1 SQTVSQSVS
10 QLTPP
15 AGGSVGRSAGQLF
28 SADGLATGDTGL
40 CLVSGYAVGT
50 YASVELGVPSGQL
63 GSVTVVYPLVPAG
76 YTGILVYGSAESVPL
91 YVPDEEW
98 AASGFSSLASA
109 VPAPVR
115 VDRGIV
121 CDSGAT
127 CVMCGDLSACTDVDY
142 TRTVAF
148 TMVTAGSHRTD
159 ATVTFHLYGVCVQ
172 DGAIDHF
179 VLPNSH
185 YKAGCRTLLSSRV
198 MLSLGFGSPDLVSL
212 AYTHLPTGRVY
223 RIIDSGTDY
232 MWAEV
237 PEGAASALTQTV
249 SRVRTGEIC
258 DWMWARS
265 EYAKWAFLKGSPAA
279 LAKTGEHNFDISP
292 FGDDLPPGVGNN
304 QTCPVR
310 YSLSD
315 SCWGHLWAGA
325 YIYGNPPFDRLTCER
340 MLKKANRDFATD
352 PEHTVFLFLIP
363 QSHLSTFRQHLI
375 HWEVL
380 HVYPAGT
387 EGIFSYRREHTYAG
401 RPLQSAGSEGGG
413 DRVFIVGTP
422 FPVAIIYRDQYTSMR
437 FTPERWCHSAYAHAH
452 GLRLAQLM
460 DLGVDI
466 ARPGTTVTRE
476 QLLSHRTCAEACA
489 VRARM
494 RTVQPSPKHPSADRY
509 RAQKPGSMWA
519 ADATGPITP
528 IGYDGSRYRW
538 TFVEFTVRFTLCYFS
553 AEKSAYSFI
562 LAQFLADVVHHGFA
576 CTGLVLRTDCAPEL
590 CDPAAQ
596 ALYKHHGIKHLQSSP
611 TLHWQNFM
619 AEYVIG
625 KVSSVS
631 RALLETAGMDLTYWP
646 LADSHACL
654 LWDILPHG
662 RDAVV
667 PFYHLMGYHFTYSRI
682 EIFGTLCTVAM
693 DAQQMRARHPGVSKT
708 RTPRAWQGRFV
719 GISLRSSAYK
729 VLDLERNKVVSEG
742 RPDFIRNYSE
752 FGQVISSF
760 PAPAPDEQ
768 HSAPVPSDR
777 PEPWRDYTTDMVVT
791 IHSVAAYYDTR
802 DGETYATVQLLDTG
816 SADTFWTTAQQY
828 VMADPAGTAWFDLV
842 HWLDRRRVI
851 DCVNQH
857 YPLWTLAKA
866 QEARGDP
873 LYPALIVSTDMRRSR
888 SYGVLFRP
896 MAYGDVTAPRA
907 YAMDLRASLVVFP
920 DTHSACHLPFS
931 DHPEQD
937 QWLLPHYVVP
947 PEDTVGTLPASGTLS
962 FSHISADLAERLYHT
977 AAPDLPLPGGY
988 RQALSMPDG
997 AQWEEAITGGEVQ
1010 PLIDQGKIEPVEVLP
1025 DGEIATST
1033 IFVLNKPWKP
1043 RDGLPPVQIHKARMA
1058 VAATWHWG
1066 YTQAETACTVA
1077 DLPTFRL
1084 LFILSIIFAEAGQ
1097 QIHEVLHLSGNA
1109 LHPVHNSYDP
1119 CLYYIVTSVFVAF
1132 VAVYVDDFG
1141 LTCDDAFHQ
1150 AFWAAFQAAFK
1161 SKNLGRMTAVLQLAV
1176 DYDRW
1181 GIALSQTRQI
1191 KELMSKF
1198 KLPAKTYHNPMDVN
1212 LVIQKPEHPDLTLVT
1227 PYLSLLGSLL
1237 WIARCTRPDIYYSV
1251 IYLAQF
1257 SSCPSAQAWEALQR
1271 VAQYLYFTRHYR
1283 IRYAY
1288 PSAPLSVLTIQVYSD
1303 ADHARDKL
1311 NGCLSYSGGIV
1322 FLNGMVLHWVCA
1334 RQTDA
1339 EMSSTGSEY
1348 VAASVVGQ
1356 RAMSAIHMIVEMFGF
1371 IRITQQE
1378 PGVSALALSTAF
1390 PAADTSWMQRA
1401 AAFFENHAMGHGQM
1415 GPASPLH
1422 YREAEPVPDSSLY
1435 ALPHAV
1441 PVPYDGTGYEDGPRE
1456 YHSQRSGMYGTSGP
1470 FIPRLELPVAVMIDN
1485 QAASSI
1491 LRNVMLSTKIKHVL
1505 IRFHCFRGWV
1515 CAGYLVPVYINTL
1528 LNLADIFTKP
1538 LPGLK
1543 DKVRVIIS
1551 MIESFMDVIRP
1562 HPSGAGDS

>member
-1 SQTVSQSVS
+1 
-10 QLTPP
+10 
-15 AGGSVGRSAGQLF
+15 
-28 SADGLATGDTGL
+28 
-40 CLVSGYAVGT
+40 
-50 YASVELGVPSGQL
+50 
-63 GSVTVVYPLVPAG
+63 
-76 YTGILVYGSAESVPL
+76 
-91 YVPDEEW
+91 
-98 AASGFSSLASA
+98 
-109 VPAPVR
+109 
-115 VDRGIV
+115 
-121 CDSGAT
+121 
-127 CVMCGDLSACTDVDY
+127 
-142 TRTVAF
+142 
-148 TMVTAGSHRTD
+148 
-159 ATVTFHLYGVCVQ
+159 
-172 DGAIDHF
+172 
-179 VLPNSH
+179 
-185 YKAGCRTLLSSRV
+185 
-198 MLSLGFGSPDLVSL
+198 
-212 AYTHLPTGRVY
+212 
-223 RIIDSGTDY
+223 
-232 MWAEV
+232 
-237 PEGAASALTQTV
+237 
-249 SRVRTGEIC
+249 
-258 DWMWARS
+258 
-265 EYAKWAFLKGSPAA
+265 
-279 LAKTGEHNFDISP
+279 
-292 FGDDLPPGVGNN
+292 
-304 QTCPVR
+304 
-310 YSLSD
+310 
-315 SCWGHLWAGA
+315 
-325 YIYGNPPFDRLTCER
+325 
-340 MLKKANRDFATD
+340 
-352 PEHTVFLFLIP
+352 
-363 QSHLSTFRQHLI
+363 
-375 HWEVL
+375 
-380 HVYPAGT
+380 
-387 EGIFSYRREHTYAG
+387 
-401 RPLQSAGSEGGG
+401 
-413 DRVFIVGTP
+413 
-422 FPVAIIYRDQYTSMR
+422 
-437 FTPERWCHSAYAHAH
+437 
-452 GLRLAQLM
+452 
-460 DLGVDI
+460 
-466 ARPGTTVTRE
+466 
-476 QLLSHRTCAEACA
+476 
-489 VRARM
+489 
-494 RTVQPSPKHPSADRY
+494 
-509 RAQKPGSMWA
+509 
-519 ADATGPITP
+519 
-528 IGYDGSRYRW
+528 
-538 TFVEFTVRFTLCYFS
+538 
-553 AEKSAYSFI
+553 
-562 LAQFLADVVHHGFA
+562 
-576 CTGLVLRTDCAPEL
+576 
-590 CDPAAQ
+590 
-596 ALYKHHGIKHLQSSP
+596 
-611 TLHWQNFM
+611 
-619 AEYVIG
+619 
-625 KVSSVS
+625 
-631 RALLETAGMDLTYWP
+631 
-646 LADSHACL
+646 
-654 LWDILPHG
+654 
-662 RDAVV
+662 
-667 PFYHLMGYHFTYSRI
+667 
-682 EIFGTLCTVAM
+682 
-693 DAQQMRARHPGVSKT
+693 
-708 RTPRAWQGRFV
+708 
-719 GISLRSSAYK
+719 
-729 VLDLERNKVVSEG
+729 
-742 RPDFIRNYSE
+742 
-752 FGQVISSF
+752 
-760 PAPAPDEQ
+760 
-768 HSAPVPSDR
+768 
-777 PEPWRDYTTDMVVT
+777 MVVT
-791 IHSVAAYYDTR
+791 VHSVAAYYDTR

-962 FSHISADLAERLYHT
+962 FCHISADLAERLYHT

-1077 DLPTFRL
+1077 DLPTFCL
-1084 LFILSIIFAEAGQ
+1084 LFIMSIIFADMGVIMVYHFDVSQAF
-1097 QIHEVLHLSGNA
+1097 
-1109 LHPVHNSYDP
+1109 VHARLEKLANKFMKSFTYQGMHFTQSTYDP

-1198 KLPAKTYHNPMDVN
+1198 KLPAKTFHNPMDVN
-1212 LVIQKPEHPDLTLVT
+1212 LVMVQKPEHPDLTLVT

-1237 WIARCTRPDIYYSV
+1237 WIARCTRPDVYYSV

-1401 AAFFENHAMGHGQM
+1401 ATFFENHAMGHGQM

-1422 YREAEPVPDSSLY
+1422 YQEAEPVPDSSL
-1435 ALPHAV
+1435 
-1441 PVPYDGTGYEDGPRE
+1441 
-1456 YHSQRSGMYGTSGP
+1456 
-1470 FIPRLELPVAVMIDN
+1470 LELPVAVMIDN

-1562 HPSGAGDS
+1562 HPSGELGKMRHAGGHPTVAVLRAEKRRFISRGATCSSRTVKTTKCLGVSKLGEGELTVSKICLGTMTFGEGNTFDESCAILDRAAERGVTFFDSAEMYPVPQRAETQGASEKYLGRWITSSGRPRDQLQISTKVTGPSGQMLWIRDGPIALDGPSIVSSVEGSLCRLGTDYIDLLQLHWPDRYVPMFGDVDYDPANDFTSVPFEEQLEALATVVRQGKVRHVGLSNETPWGLLQFCQLANRRPSLPRIATIQNAYSLTCRTFDAALAECCHQEHVALLAYSPLAMGHLTGKYLAPDGGPPLARLNRYRGRYAEAESRYSFMRPNLVPAVQAYAELAQEYGMNPIDLALGFVLRNPLVASAVTGATNTSQVDQILDAAEAPHLSDELIAAIDHIHERFPNPSP